1 MISYLLKYKLGII
14 YKMVYVPKNVG
25 DNRDALDEVQAF
37 FSIVPVLGPDNDN
50 YDFQKQVEKVLKKY
64 ANEHDD
70 WASKQSMYNGKVVLR
85 QMINNDELRWNKKR
99 TGFKPTWKKFD
110 LWRHQQI
117 IKCSNLPDSEKEAMG
132 QEMSCD
138 LLQTD
143 AKKLQEMTKK
153 YKAEKKTNKDLRE
166 ENAKLKAALSRL
178 GTLDRIDA
186 HEASV
191 PLEFNMENNSIADYA
206 KSAEPMK
213 LYEATRDSAFQLAVD
228 IFAIHKKG
236 VGEKVDGICDEYE
249 AWVEEEFR
257 IMDNLCDSLV
267 PEGTDPRE
275 QSKFW
280 PEGFNELLGTEG
292 AVVDVLREKLEEIKI
307 DSE

>member
-1 MISYLLKYKLGII
+1 MIRYLLKYKLGII

-50 YDFQKQVEKVLKKY
+50 YDFHKQVEKVLKKY

-166 ENAKLKAALSRL
+166 ENAKLKAALCR
-178 GTLDRIDA
+178 
-186 HEASV
+186 
-191 PLEFNMENNSIADYA
+191 MENNSIADYDA
-206 KSAEPMK
+206 SDEPMK
-213 LYEATRDSAFQLAVD
+213 LYEATRDTAFQMAVD
-228 IFAIHKKG
+228 IFATESAEKKI
-236 VGEKVDGICDEYE
+236 DDICDKYE
-249 AWVEEEFR
+249 KWAEEEHI
-257 IMDNLCDSLV
+257 IMDKWCDTLV
-267 PEGTDPRE
+267 PEGTDCRDVG
-275 QSKFW
+275 KFW
-280 PEGFNELLGTEG
+280 IAKFPDLVGSYEDE
-292 AVVDVLREKLEEIKI
+292 VDILRAKLEEIKI

>member
-1 MISYLLKYKLGII
+1 
-14 YKMVYVPKNVG
+14 MVYVPKNVA

-50 YDFQKQVEKVLKKY
+50 YDFHKQVEKVLKKY

-166 ENAKLKAALSRL
+166 ENAKLKAALCR
-178 GTLDRIDA
+178 
-186 HEASV
+186 
-191 PLEFNMENNSIADYA
+191 MENNSIADYDA
-206 KSAEPMK
+206 SDEPMK
-213 LYEATRDSAFQLAVD
+213 LYEATRDTAFQMAVD
-228 IFAIHKKG
+228 IFATESAEKKI
-236 VGEKVDGICDEYE
+236 DDICDKYE
-249 AWVEEEFR
+249 KWAEEEHI
-257 IMDNLCDSLV
+257 IMDKWCDTFI
-267 PEGTDPRE
+267 PEGTPLRE
-275 QSKFW
+275 QGKFW
-280 PEGFNELLGTEG
+280 IAKFPDLVGSYEDE
-292 AVVDVLREKLEEIKI
+292 VDILRAKLEEIKI